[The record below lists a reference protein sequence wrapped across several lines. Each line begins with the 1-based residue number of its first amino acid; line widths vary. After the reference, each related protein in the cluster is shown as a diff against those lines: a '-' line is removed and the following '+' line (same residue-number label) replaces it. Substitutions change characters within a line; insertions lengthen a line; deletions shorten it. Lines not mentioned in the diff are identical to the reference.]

1 MASCSGIRPDNLL
14 ELRKRNWRERPR
26 RPSSGGMGPERELE
40 ERSRRRR
47 EEREPKEGGM
57 GPEMLVEERLRSW
70 REEREESCEGREERL
85 RNVFGIESE
94 ITLFCGEQVIPCHE
108 QGVEEFDGFQEERIG
123 DLELGSED
131 ERRERRVW
139 PSGEREVTSTGVS
152 TVVKI
157 NTTTHNG
164 NRLE

>member
-1 MASCSGIRPDNLL
+1 M
-14 ELRKRNWRERPR
+14 ELRNRNWSETPR

-47 EEREPKEGGM
+47 EEREPKEGGI

-70 REEREESCEGREERL
+70 REEREESCEGRKERL
-85 RNVFGIESE
+85 RNVFGMESE

-108 QGVEEFDGFQEERIG
+108 QGVKFDGFQEQRIG

-131 ERRERRVW
+131 ERRERRAM
-139 PSGEREVTSTGVS
+139 PSGEREVTSSGA
-152 TVVKI
+152 TVVHKRKK
-157 NTTTHNG
+157 NKNRG
-164 NRLE
+164 NRLAKGVGFPMCA